1 MIKIDK
7 ISEIIDNLENLSH
20 EDLLSVSQTT
30 MGLWLDTLSEE
41 EIDEEYDLLMP
52 KRDNEKDDEE

>member
-52 KRDNEKDDEE
+52 KKDNKKRR